1 MTCRSLP
8 LLVGLVRIIVWEP
21 WMWAPTI
28 VPIRSVD
35 VELFH
40 CIVKS
45 WPACDTGGENSTV
58 HSKSPWQSSD
68 SEISPASLILLF
80 VHGNLWPL
88 TPSLL
93 RFSTRLEWAG
103 AGPLSSR
110 HLPLSHHLPSVL
122 NEEEA
127 CAPRRSLRVC
137 AQASQHH
144 LPQLQLHGPAAA
156 VRVAAPRHF
165 VCRRSGRHSEP
176 AARAQVLND
185 GHLDVSN
192 THLAVHFQLPC
203 FCGELGLP
211 APRPDHDLPRLLM
224 DGRSQPFPL
233 NKLTEHRLGCH
244 WAEELSVLL
253 TAAYASR
260 ARRCEASRCLI

>member
-8 LLVGLVRIIVWEP
+8 LLVGLVRFIVWEP

-35 VELFH
+35 VSLHSEKFH
-40 CIVKS
+40 GPFQKSMAIVR
-45 WPACDTGGENSTV
+45 PAN
-58 HSKSPWQSSD
+58 
-68 SEISPASLILLF
+68 LILLI

-88 TPSLL
+88 SPSLF
-93 RFSTRLEWAG
+93 RFSTRLQWAG

-110 HLPLSHHLPSVL
+110 HLPLSHHLPGL
-122 NEEEA
+122 PDEEEA
-127 CAPRRSLRVC
+127 CAPGRSLWVC

-156 VRVAAPRHF
+156 VRVAAPRHL
-165 VCRRSGRHSEP
+165 VRRRSSRHSEP

-185 GHLDVSN
+185 GHLDVSHA
-192 THLAVHFQLPC
+192 HLAVHFQLPC
-203 FCGELGLP
+203 FCGELSLP
-211 APRPDHDLPRLLM
+211 SPQPDHDLSRLLM

-233 NKLTEHRLGCH
+233 NKLT
-244 WAEELSVLL
+244 WAQTGLPLVLL
-253 TAAYASR
+253 TAAHASR
-260 ARRCEASRCLI
+260 AMRCEASRCLI